1 MRRISLKKEIFFC
14 TLLCI
19 QTGPKVPS
27 GFFFFFWSIEF
38 LSRVPLWLLVLL
50 SLPLTCSPLILSP
63 FLSLL
68 FLSLSHSLRFD
79 AHALPPSLSLTT
91 EHSISLFPPPTHS
104 LFPLP
109 RAPSHLSP
117 SLFSSLLPSL
127 SPSPGLHTLSFSLS
141 LSTEPNTLSLYLFTL
156 SHSLSF
162 FCPARRIS
170 LILSSSFFP
179 LLLILLLLLFS
190 VHPSPSFPPC
200 IGTLGRALN
209 PNPNPKTAP
218 ILFP

>member
-1 MRRISLKKEIFFC
+1 MRRISLQKEIFFC

-27 GFFFFFWSIEF
+27 GFFFFFLSIEF
-38 LSRVPLWLLVLL
+38 LSHVPLWLLVLL
-50 SLPLTCSPLILSP
+50 SLPLTCSPLVLSP
-63 FLSLL
+63 ILSLL
-68 FLSLSHSLRFD
+68 FLSLSHSLSFD

-127 SPSPGLHTLSFSLS
+127 SPSPGLHTLSLHR
-141 LSTEPNTLSLYLFTL
+141 TQ
-156 SHSLSF
+156 HSLS
-162 FCPARRIS
+162 IS
-170 LILSSSFFP
+170 LHPFSFSLFLLSSPPHFSKSFFFFFFLFFSFFFFSFSP
-179 LLLILLLLLFS
+179 SILLHLFL
-190 VHPSPSFPPC
+190 H
-200 IGTLGRALN
+200 A
-209 PNPNPKTAP
+209 
-218 ILFP
+218 